1 MTALAGTVVLLL
13 AACSSE
19 DAAPRAH
26 DLLLSASQLP
36 EPGWTPLT
44 GTDPESSEP
53 PGPTQP
59 ECSNQSRTLRTA
71 EMTGTASA
79 AWKNESDVGVESV
92 SSHAFVYTDAAAATS
107 ALASYRDLVSRCTRW
122 ENGKSP
128 SGRPATF
135 GEQEL
140 FDAPAGEESV
150 ARQSGIVHPYF
161 TDIPTFRTYW
171 VASRVGQSIVQI
183 TYDPEWPLDTKQ
195 GREKAN
201 GLAAV
206 AAANV
211 ENHSE

>member
-1 MTALAGTVVLLL
+1 MDTADRNRPGKQRT
-13 AACSSE
+13 
-19 DAAPRAH
+19 PRADATRVQQSIA
-26 DLLLSASQLP
+26 DLAHSRDDRHSQCRM
-36 EPGWTPLT
+36 E
-44 GTDPESSEP
+44 
-53 PGPTQP
+53 
-59 ECSNQSRTLRTA
+59 
-71 EMTGTASA
+71 
-79 AWKNESDVGVESV
+79 NESDVGVESV

-161 TDIPTFRTYW
+161 TGIPTFRTYW